1 MVSLKERIIEN
12 LGRLPEPMLREVL
25 DFTESLAWRASD
37 QKEPLLMVAGI
48 LSGEEISAKQI
59 EWELYDAE
67 E

>member
-59 EWELYDAE
+59 ERELYDAE